1 MFKCRKCGCNC
12 DNADIINGICD
23 DCRNEI
29 ERQKEKQDMLAVE
42 GTQMEFDFCAGH
54 KIQALHRKEIYNTG
68 Q

>member
-1 MFKCRKCGCNC
+1 MFKCRICGCNC

-23 DCRNEI
+23 DCRNKT

-54 KIQALHRKEIYNTG
+54 KIHTLHREEIYNTG

>member
-1 MFKCRKCGCNC
+1 MFKCRICGCNC

-42 GTQMEFDFCAGH
+42 GTQMEFDFCAAY
-54 KIQALHRKEIYNTG
+54 KIHALHREEIYNTG

>member
-1 MFKCRKCGCNC
+1 MFKCRICGCNC

-42 GTQMEFDFCAGH
+42 GAQTEFGFCAGY
-54 KIQALHRKEIYNTG
+54 KIHALHKEEIYNTG

>member
-1 MFKCRKCGCNC
+1 MFKCRICGCNC

-23 DCRNEI
+23 DCRNKT
-29 ERQKEKQDMLAVE
+29 ERQKEKQDMLAAG

-54 KIQALHRKEIYNTG
+54 KIHTLHREEIYNTG